1 MDMKC
6 YKSFIEKE
14 LYLPWLKK
22 GNEFIYKLQ
31 KSSYT
36 IK

>member
-14 LYLPWLKK
+14 LYLLWLKK
-22 GNEFIYKLQ
+22 GNEFIYKF
-31 KSSYT
+31 
-36 IK
+36 